1 MRLSRVI
8 DEASVEL
15 ATVESIVGTAR
26 HVLDVATE
34 TERVGHRIAARM
46 RTIAIVLAVVGV
58 TVGVAY
64 GVKVVLD
71 GRRSD
76 GPAGPFADEA
86 LTDDFA

>member
-58 TVGVAY
+58 AY

-71 GRRSD
+71 GRRSS
-76 GPAGPFADEA
+76 GPAGM
-86 LTDDFA
+86 LTDDTLPDDIA

>member
-15 ATVESIVGTAR
+15 ATAESIVGTAR

-71 GRRSD
+71 GRRSS
-76 GPAGPFADEA
+76 GPAGM
-86 LTDDFA
+86 LTDDTHPDDIA

>member
-15 ATVESIVGTAR
+15 AAVESIVGTAR

-34 TERVGHRIAARM
+34 TERVGHRIVARM
-46 RTIAIVLAVVGV
+46 RTVAIVLAVVAV

-71 GRRSD
+71 GRRSN
-76 GPAGPFADEA
+76 GPTTSLADDA
-86 LTDDFA
+86 LPDDIV

>member
-46 RTIAIVLAVVGV
+46 RTIAIVLAVVAV

-64 GVKVVLD
+64 AVKVVLD
-71 GRRSD
+71 GRRSN
-76 GPAGPFADEA
+76 GPAGTLADDTFADDIA
-86 LTDDFA
+86 